1 MGLCASKYQ
10 RVPCKEVTLRD
21 EAWTL
26 IDAAK
31 KRFASL
37 CAEDNTVT
45 DKAAETIAQL
55 VLDTMETSGKETKT
69 IQRPDDM
76 DEAVWRAAL
85 KTREHHIQKIVT
97 APFPKYDIVLSRIT
111 HHSVNLNVID
121 RNRVS
126 RVIAHIRSVI
136 LKEAS
141 YGNLRCIIKRPDH
154 ISEEDWNEC
163 LTTYDETNAVTNA
176 FPSFKFDFDNWYQ
189 TINSKTI
196 KSIKIT
202 VRLV

>member
-1 MGLCASKYQ
+1 MGLWASKYQ

-21 EAWTL
+21 EVWVL

-37 CAEDNTVT
+37 CAEDNIVT
-45 DKAAETIAQL
+45 DKAADTIAQL
-55 VLDTMETSGKETKT
+55 VLDIMETSGKETKT

-85 KTREHHIQKIVT
+85 KTRERHIQKIVT
-97 APFPKYDIVLSRIT
+97 ARLPKYDIVFSRIT
-111 HHSVNLNVID
+111 HQSVNLNVIN

-141 YGNLRCIIKRPDH
+141 YGNLRCVIKRPDH

-176 FPSFKFDFDNWYQ
+176 FPNFTLDFDKWYDMV
-189 TINSKTI
+189 NSKTI
-196 KSIKIT
+196 KSIRIT
-202 VRLV
+202 VRVA